1 MGDNILINGVPVDLS
16 PPGAESV
23 TRVSLNRR
31 VDDMVNVT
39 RAFTRTIDS
48 MALNFHGAYDKHVDE
63 LERLAQD
70 MSEKII
76 ELKDKNTE
84 LVKANQ
90 DVELKFQV
98 AQGEITGL
106 IETVAELNSDKRN
119 LEMRVSETSA
129 KYRRL
134 NENVSNLL
142 NTTRCLIANI
152 APLQEVDGKREAS
165 LRLLESVTERL
176 RGLERFF
183 EDPIALPADAIPVVP
198 PPLPTQTEATP
209 KPPPAGLAQ
218 LPPAKR
224 PPPGITDSKATPPV
238 KASPIMGGHAP
249 PVNEPAAD
257 TAVKASPADSPVTG
271 APGSSQRSSSPNKIH
286 QRQAPVN
293 PQAGEP
299 AQPAQK
305 RAPRAIRENQR
316 ELEELRALG
325 QQMDDRS
332 RLTADAAAGGP
343 PSRAEPGTGAYKPPP
358 PGYEA
363 RAAKPAPPILEDVNV
378 PKPSP
383 PTEWT
388 GAGPQMAG
396 SSTGEVVPPP
406 MPEPIQR
413 TVVEVK
419 RFARR
424 IIEDNTYRPLYH
436 VKRGSNVVNQQSP
449 EFDVNFR
456 PETNPDNVVALTIKT
471 RDNWRRFKGSFVDHL
486 PRKGLRTPGGRTLAG
501 NSGADFNDYD
511 DVFVEIYGQHA
522 YGFLGYSVLKG
533 PDNWRSE
540 LSALELT
547 KHDEWVNEVGHIQ
560 SLFDDGYVPP
570 LDLSDL
576 DPRWFHYS
584 SCPDTQVYVNHSP
597 EMNERQLN
605 SLLLTW
611 AGMLPHGNPT
621 IVSVK
626 HLTENTYG
634 PHGWIHNGVT
644 VIRFASHDL
653 ALLYCRYLNGL
664 QVHYRNFFIEEL
676 ELKTQAELTG
686 KINMPRAVW
695 HQTILVV
702 ELNNEGTMKSLFR
715 DNWPADSVTDRDIG
729 HREKLCW
736 FGWLPC
742 DDFPTWLTDPIWT
755 VNPFTGDAC
764 ERYLSNN
771 PGSRPLLKA
780 PHASYWRAIGTYN
793 NIANCSIKGCDEGCW
808 LNDNERV
815 RAYQDDDYYDTDQA
829 LNRVQTHTAASV
841 RGRRLPQSRGSRSIS
856 VRRPRQPV

>member
-1 MGDNILINGVPVDLS
+1 MGDNILINGVQVDLN

-70 MSEKII
+70 MSERIVD
-76 ELKDKNTE
+76 LKDQNTE

-106 IETVAELNSDKRN
+106 IETVAELNEDKKN
-119 LEMRVSETSA
+119 LEVDVNETSA
-129 KYRRL
+129 KYRRI

-142 NTTRCLIANI
+142 NTTRCIIANI

-165 LRLLESVTERL
+165 LRLLETVTDRL
-176 RGLERFF
+176 RGLERFL
-183 EDPIALPADAIPVVP
+183 EDPIKSPADAIPAVH

-209 KPPPAGLAQ
+209 KPPPTGLAQ
-218 LPPAKR
+218 SPPPKR
-224 PPPGITDSKATPPV
+224 PPPGITDSKAAPPV
-238 KASPIMGGHAP
+238 KASPIAGDHGP

-257 TAVKASPADSPVTG
+257 AAVKASPVDSPITG
-271 APGSSQRSSSPNKIH
+271 PTGSSQRSSSPNKIH
-286 QRQAPVN
+286 PRQPPVN

-299 AQPAQK
+299 VQPVQK
-305 RAPRAIRENQR
+305 RAPRALRENQR
-316 ELEELRALG
+316 ELEELRAIG
-325 QQMDDRS
+325 QQLDAR
-332 RLTADAAAGGP
+332 RELTADAAAAGP
-343 PSRAEPGTGAYKPPP
+343 QGRVGPRAGAYKPPP
-358 PGYEA
+358 PGYES
-363 RAAKPAPPILEDVNV
+363 R
-378 PKPSP
+378 
-383 PTEWT
+383 
-388 GAGPQMAG
+388 GAQPEPQMAG
-396 SSTGEVVPPP
+396 SSTGDVVPPP
-406 MPEPIQR
+406 RPEPVQR
-413 TVVEVK
+413 TNVEVQ
-419 RFARR
+419 RYAQR
-424 IIEDNTYRPLYH
+424 IIEANDYRPIYH
-436 VKRGSNVVNQQSP
+436 VGRGMNVVNQQSP

-456 PETNPDNVVALTIKT
+456 PQSNPDHVVALTMKT
-471 RDNWRRFKGSFVDHL
+471 RDNWRRFKGSFVDHA
-486 PRKGLRTPGGRTLAG
+486 PRKGLRTPGGRRLEG
-501 NSGADFNDYD
+501 NSGADFNSYD
-511 DVFVEIYGQHA
+511 DVFVEMYGQHA
-522 YGFLGYSVLKG
+522 YGFLGYAVLKG
-533 PDNWRSE
+533 PDNWRSQ
-540 LSALELT
+540 LSVLELT

-560 SLFDDGYVPP
+560 SLFNDGYIPP
-570 LDLSDL
+570 LDLDDL
-576 DPRWFHYS
+576 NPNWFHYS
-584 SCPDTQVYVNHSP
+584 RCPDTQVYVNCSP
-597 EMNERQLN
+597 EMNEKQLN

-621 IVSVK
+621 IISVK

-664 QVHYRNFFIEEL
+664 QVHYRNFYIEEL

-686 KINMPRAVW
+686 RINMPRAVW
-695 HQTILVV
+695 HQTVLVV
-702 ELNNEGTMKSLFR
+702 ELNSEGTMKSLFR
-715 DNWPADSVTDRDIG
+715 DNWPADSVTDRDID

-755 VNPFTGDAC
+755 VNPFTGVEC
-764 ERYLSNN
+764 EKYLSNN

-793 NIANCSIKGCDEGCW
+793 NITDCSIKGCDEGCW
-808 LNDNERV
+808 LNDDERV
-815 RAYQDDDYYDTDQA
+815 KAYQDDDYYDTEQA

-841 RGRRLPQSRGSRSIS
+841 GGRRLPQSRGARSVS
-856 VRRPRQPV
+856 VRRPRQPL